1 MSFFFAAFASILAA
15 ASGVPSSNHVF
26 LVVEENHSYEQVIG
40 NTSMPYL
47 NSLANQYGLAIN
59 YDANSHYSIPNYMWL
74 AAGAPVTMSDNT
86 TAKFNVDNIVRH
98 LMVAGKTWKEYAESL
113 PAAGYVGYNTPT
125 GCSPSTCVYV
135 ERHNPFPYFTD
146 IANSSE
152 RFNIVPFTQLAQ
164 DIASHTLPNYG
175 FITPNLQHDAH
186 NGTLATA
193 DQWLKTNIAP
203 LLASPEFQ
211 QDGILIITFDEGP
224 DTDCRPL
231 ASCPSLPENGGGGRV
246 ATVVIGPKVLRG
258 FKSSVRYQH
267 PNILRTMGEAL
278 GLTTFPG
285 TAATSAAMA
294 DFFGAPVT
302 NPPPAPPG
310 TVTISAPLAGASSGS
325 PVTVA
330 SAAKCANPV
339 QYMKV
344 WIDGVARFT
353 IHAANFSTALSVTA
367 GTHKLTVQ
375 AYDGTLHAASESFTS
390 H

>member
-1 MSFFFAAFASILAA
+1 MLTTLLPILAV
-15 ASGVPSSNHVF
+15 ASGVPSSQHVF
-26 LVVEENHSYEQVIG
+26 LVVEENHNYEQVIG
-40 NTSMPYL
+40 NASMPYL
-47 NSLANQYGLAIN
+47 NSLANRYGLAIN

-74 AAGAPVTMSDNT
+74 AAAAPVTMNDNT
-86 TAKFNVDNIVRH
+86 TAKFNMDNIVRH
-98 LMVAGKTWKEYAESL
+98 LMVAGKTWKAYAESL
-113 PAAGYVGYNTPT
+113 PYAGYVGYNRPA
-125 GCSPSTCVYV
+125 GCSGSTCVYA
-135 ERHNPFPYFTD
+135 ERHVPLTYFTD

-164 DIASHTLPNYG
+164 DIANHALPNYG
-175 FITPNLQHDAH
+175 FVTPNLQHDAH

-203 LLASPEFQ
+203 LIASPEFQ

-231 ASCPSLPENGGGGRV
+231 ASCPALPENGGGGRV
-246 ATVVIGPKVLRG
+246 ATIVIGPKVLRG
-258 FKSSVRYQH
+258 FKSSGHYKH

-302 NPPPAPPG
+302 TPPPSPG
-310 TVTISAPLAGASSGS
+310 TVTISAPIAGAATGS
-325 PVTVA
+325 PATIS
-330 SAAKCANPV
+330 SAAHCSNPV

-344 WIDGVARFT
+344 WVDGVARFT
-353 IHAANFSTALSVTA
+353 IHAASFSTALSVTP
-367 GTHKLTVQ
+367 GTHSLTVQ
-375 AYDGTLHAASESFTS
+375 AYDGALHSASESFRTP
-390 H
+390 